1 MQVIRD
7 TFVDFI
13 IKRPKTSLLV
23 AAFIFACSI
32 PGIFLITSDFT
43 PRIWFNDDTEVI
55 KSLDQFEKR
64 FGTDQ
69 VIALG
74 VYHKDGIITKERIK
88 AIQEITEQLWLVK
101 DVYRVDSLANFNHIE
116 SSNDDINITPLFE
129 KLDPDTIKEKINQN
143 PDLYNSLISNDLKMA
158 FIKAQIKPLF
168 GKSPDYNAIMGE
180 LESLLKKYKKYNFHF
195 LKVGSIPI
203 THAFKEISI
212 SDNIKIIP
220 FMFGFIIILLIY
232 YYRSFLGF
240 FAPLLVSLFTIIT
253 TFGFLGYLSVIFNS
267 ILAAIPGILLAICL
281 ADTIHILTTF
291 YKKRKDGDSIEN
303 SIRFSINKNLLA
315 TILTTITT
323 TISFITISFTDL
335 NPLSDLGLLAG
346 IGCVLAWINTYLIL
360 PPLLIIMPESWSNQ
374 KVKEEKKNDYLI
386 HLSDFILKFRTS
398 IILFFVII
406 SSISI
411 YLSTQNEVNSDP
423 VKYFEEGTQIKKDY
437 YLAKDHFHGLRG
449 LDIEIDS
456 KKTDG
461 IKDPNFLKTVETFF
475 NELLEDKD
483 NLVQISSVLTI
494 IKKMNKNI
502 TSGTDKDYI
511 IPESREQIAELLM
524 LYSFGLPQGLGL
536 DNYVSIDNRYL
547 KFRLR
552 WTLETTKEAVKKHNY
567 IYKIAKKYGLSIRTG
582 GYFPI
587 YSKVNE
593 LVVESFL
600 KSMTMAII
608 FVSIIIL
615 LVFRDIKLS
624 LLAMLPNVLPLTM
637 GAAFMS
643 INNIYIDIG
652 TSIVSAIC
660 LGIAVD
666 DTIHFITHFQLNKAK
681 YKDSKLALH
690 ETFTSTGKAL
700 ILTTVLLV
708 VGFGSFI
715 MADFLPNHYF
725 GILCAIVLTFALIT
739 DLLFLPA
746 ILIKKPTKSP

>member
-1 MQVIRD
+1 MQAIRD
-7 TFVDFI
+7 KFVDFI
-13 IKRPKTSLLV
+13 INRPRIS
-23 AAFIFACSI
+23 FIIGLIIFVCSI
-32 PGIFLITSDFT
+32 PGLFMITSDFT

-55 KSLDQFEKR
+55 KSLDKFEKR

-74 VYHKDGIITKERIK
+74 VYHKDGILTKERIK
-88 AIQEITEQLWLVK
+88 AIEEITEKLWLIS
-101 DVYRVDSLANFNHIE
+101 DVYRVDSLSNFNHIE
-116 SSNDDINITPLFE
+116 STEDDINISPLFE
-129 KLDPDTIKEKINQN
+129 ELEPQIIKKKIDKN
-143 PDLYNSLISNDLKMA
+143 PDLYNSLISKDLKMA
-158 FIKAQIKPLF
+158 FIRAQIKPLF
-168 GKSPDYNAIMGE
+168 GKSPNYKIIMHD
-180 LESLLKKYKKYNFHF
+180 LENLLKEYKDYEFHF
-195 LKVGSIPI
+195 LRVGSIPI

-253 TFGFLGYLSVIFNS
+253 SFGLLGYLSIIFNS

-291 YKKRKDGDSIEN
+291 YNRRDLGN
-303 SIRFSINKNLLA
+303 SIHAAIKFSINKNLLA
-315 TILTTITT
+315 TVLTTVTT

-335 NPLSDLGLLAG
+335 NPLSDLGLLAA
-346 IGCVLAWINTYLIL
+346 IGCILAWLNTYLIL
-360 PPLLIIMPESWSNQ
+360 PPLLIMMPEKWSKQIYKKTN
-374 KVKEEKKNDYLI
+374 KKNHLI
-386 HLSDFILKFRTS
+386 YLSDFILSYRKW
-398 IILFFVII
+398 IIVFFLLI
-406 SSISI
+406 STLSV
-411 YLSTQNEVNSDP
+411 YLATKNEVNSDP
-423 VKYFEEGTQIKKDY
+423 VKYFQEGTQIKKDY

-449 LDIEIDS
+449 IDIEIDS
-456 KKTDG
+456 EKVDG
-461 IKDPNFLKTVETFF
+461 IKDPEFLKKVDSFF
-475 NELLEDKD
+475 SELLKDEDI
-483 NLVQISSVLTI
+483 VQISSVLTI
-494 IKKMNKNI
+494 IKKMNKFL
-502 TSGTDKDYI
+502 TSGQEKDYI
-511 IPESREQIAELLM
+511 IPSTREKIAELLM

-536 DNYVSIDNRYL
+536 DNYISIDN
-547 KFRLR
+547 KFIKLRLR

-567 IYKIAKKYGLSIRTG
+567 VYKLAKKYGLKLRTG

-600 KSMTMAII
+600 KSMTMAIV

-615 LVFRDIKLS
+615 LVFRDLKLS
-624 LLAMLPNVLPLTM
+624 LLAMLPNVLPLTL

-666 DTIHFITHFQLNKAK
+666 DTIHFITHYQINYRK
-681 YKDSKLALH
+681 YQDTKKALH
-690 ETFTSTGKAL
+690 ETFMSTGKAL
-700 ILTTVLLV
+700 VLTTILLV

-715 MADFLPNHYF
+715 MAEFLPNHYF

-746 ILIKKPTKSP
+746 ILIKDKK